1 VKGNAPV
8 NRCIFPERPETIV
21 SGAKIHEVQAFKA
34 EETLL
39 QGVMDFARIFQWAPV
54 SCAV

>member
-1 VKGNAPV
+1 MKGNPV
-8 NRCIFPERPETIV
+8 FNGCIFPGRPETIV